1 MRVPAEMEN
10 PWDFQIIPTTWQT
23 PRAHLESAWIVAGF
37 PLADAEAVVRATNLA
52 CWADFTVGKA

>member
-1 MRVPAEMEN
+1 MEN